1 MLNLKSILGAGAAC
15 LALNTALWAE
25 ESPTLT
31 ADSVLA
37 SVNGIEITLGQMITV
52 RDNLP
57 PEYASLPDDVLFNGL
72 LEQLIQQTALSKL
85 GEDRMTRRDEIAL
98 EVQRRAYLANSL
110 LAYTADRAV
119 SEDAVLKAYDEKFGQ
134 TEPREYH
141 AAHILVDSPEQ
152 AAMLRSQ
159 LDEGADFAELAK
171 QNSTDGAAPQGGDLG
186 WFALTDMVEPF
197 ADAVAKMQDGE
208 IAGPVQTRF
217 GWHLIK
223 LTETRIAEAP
233 KLEDVRERLEGD
245 LRQQAVENRMS
256 EVMENAKI
264 ERMVEGIDPAVLKD
278 STILGQ

>member
-1 MLNLKSILGAGAAC
+1 MLNLKSILGASAAC
-15 LALNTALWAE
+15 LAFGMAAWAE
-25 ESPTLT
+25 DRPALT

-37 SVNGIEITLGQMITV
+37 SVNGIDITLGQMITV

-57 PEYASLPDDVLFNGL
+57 PEYAALPDDVMFNGL
-72 LEQLIQQTALSKL
+72 LEQLIQQTALSQI
-85 GEDRMTRRDEIAL
+85 GEGRMTRRDEIAL

-110 LAYTADRAV
+110 LAYTADHAV
-119 SEDAVLKAYDEKFGQ
+119 SEEAVLKAYDEKFGQ

-141 AAHILVDSPEQ
+141 AAHILVDGPEK

-171 QNSTDGAAPQGGDLG
+171 ENSSDGAASQGGDLG

-197 ADAVAKMQDGE
+197 AEAVAKMKEGE

-223 LTETRIAEAP
+223 LMETRIAKAP
-233 KLEDVRERLEGD
+233 TIEEVRDRLEGD
-245 LRQQAVENRMS
+245 LRQQAVEKRMS
-256 EVMENAKI
+256 EVLENAKI

>member
-1 MLNLKSILGAGAAC
+1 MLNLKSILAASAAC
-15 LALNTALWAE
+15 LAFGMAAWAE
-25 ESPTLT
+25 DRPALT

-37 SVNGIEITLGQMITV
+37 SVNGIDITLGQMITV

-57 PEYASLPDDVLFNGL
+57 PEYAALPDDVMFNGL
-72 LEQLIQQTALSKL
+72 LEQLIQQTALSQI
-85 GEDRMTRRDEIAL
+85 GEGRMTKRDEIAL

-110 LAYTADRAV
+110 LAYTADHAV
-119 SEDAVLKAYDEKFGQ
+119 SEEAVLKAYDEKFGQ

-152 AAMLRSQ
+152 AAMLRSK

-171 QNSTDGAAPQGGDLG
+171 ENSSDGAASQGGDLG

-197 ADAVAKMQDGE
+197 AEAVAKMKEGE

-223 LTETRIAEAP
+223 LVETRIAEAP
-233 KLEDVRERLEGD
+233 TIEEARDRLEGD
-245 LRQQAVENRMS
+245 LRQQAVEKRMS
-256 EVMENAKI
+256 EVLENAKI